1 MDNNRVGDSE
11 SEEEL
16 CYFYPDRVEK
26 QPQTKSGVQFTP
38 SVEKEA
44 TYSENDLPG
53 PSANDTVPLLPEE
66 VLEESN
72 PAEAGDPD
80 LEGGESHRESA
91 RRDAEE
97 LVPARPKE
105 K

>member
-53 PSANDTVPLLPEE
+53 PSAMILYLCSLKKSWKNQIQQKQEIQT
-66 VLEESN
+66 
-72 PAEAGDPD
+72 
-80 LEGGESHRESA
+80 
-91 RRDAEE
+91 
-97 LVPARPKE
+97 
-105 K
+105 